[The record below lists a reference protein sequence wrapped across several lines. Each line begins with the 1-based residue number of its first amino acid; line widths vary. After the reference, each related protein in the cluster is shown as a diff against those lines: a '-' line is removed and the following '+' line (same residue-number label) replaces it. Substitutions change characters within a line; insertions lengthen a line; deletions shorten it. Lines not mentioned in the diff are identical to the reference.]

1 MSDRGL
7 FEPDVLLRDQ
17 FGVRSGATVS
27 REKRLMLAVLENA
40 LDSYQKYVFARDGQ
54 GRQMFEEAVEWL
66 ESSNTEWLFSY
77 RNICETLDINP
88 DYLRRGLEG
97 WKQRAAVAREAEAV
111 ARQAEIEAAQQ
122 QEPVMAAAMA

>member
-17 FGVRSGATVS
+17 FTVRSGAAVS

-54 GRQMFEEAVEWL
+54 GRQMFDEAVEWL
-66 ESSNTEWLFSY
+66 ESTNTDWLFSY

-97 WKQRAAVAREAEAV
+97 WRRRAAS
-111 ARQAEIEAAQQ
+111 ARQAEIEAQQ
-122 QEPVMAAAMA
+122 NLDISSQHEQPSASL

>member
-17 FGVRSGATVS
+17 FTVRSGAAVS

-54 GRQMFEEAVEWL
+54 GRQLFDEAVEWL
-66 ESSNTEWLFSY
+66 ESTNTDWLFSY

-97 WKQRAAVAREAEAV
+97 WRRRAAL
-111 ARQAEIEAAQQ
+111 ARQAEIEAAQAID
-122 QEPVMAAAMA
+122 MTAAPERPSAAI

>member
-17 FGVRSGATVS
+17 FTMRSGAAVS

-54 GRQMFEEAVEWL
+54 GRQMFDEAVEWL
-66 ESSNTEWLFSY
+66 DSTNADWLFSY

-97 WKQRAAVAREAEAV
+97 WRRRAALARKAEL
-111 ARQAEIEAAQQ
+111 EAAQAVDTAPQAEQ
-122 QEPVMAAAMA
+122 QSAAV

>member
-1 MSDRGL
+1 MTDRGL

-40 LDSYQKYVFARDGQ
+40 LDSYQKYVFAHDGQ
-54 GRQMFEEAVEWL
+54 GRQMFDEAVEWL
-66 ESSNTEWLFSY
+66 ESTNTEWLFSY

-88 DYLRRGLEG
+88 DYLRRGLDG
-97 WKQRAAVAREAEAV
+97 WKHRAARAK
-111 ARQAEIEAAQQ
+111 QAEIESLQ
-122 QEPVMAAAMA
+122 QEPLEAQATMAAV

>member
-7 FEPDVLLRDQ
+7 FEPDVLLRDH
-17 FGVRSGATVS
+17 FGVRSGAMVS

-54 GRQMFEEAVEWL
+54 GRQMFQEAVEWL
-66 ESSNTEWLFSY
+66 DSTNTDWLFSY

-97 WKQRAAVAREAEAV
+97 WRQRAAVAKQAELEASREQAPAV
-111 ARQAEIEAAQQ
+111 A
-122 QEPVMAAAMA
+122 AMG

>member
-17 FGVRSGATVS
+17 FGLRSGATVS

-40 LDSYQKYVFARDGQ
+40 LDSYQKYVFASDGQ

-66 ESSNTEWLFSY
+66 ESTNTDWLFSY

-97 WKQRAAVAREAEAV
+97 WRQRARLS
-111 ARQAEIEAAQQ
+111 RQAELESPQHG
-122 QEPVMAAAMA
+122 PGPMAATG

>member
-54 GRQMFEEAVEWL
+54 GRQLFEEAVEWL
-66 ESSNTEWLFSY
+66 DSANTEWLFSY

-97 WKQRAAVAREAEAV
+97 WRRRAAVAREAEIV
-111 ARQAEIEAAQQ
+111 ARQAEIETVQQ
-122 QEPVMAAAMA
+122 AEHAAMAMV

>member
-1 MSDRGL
+1 MTDRGL

-54 GRQMFEEAVEWL
+54 GRQMFDEAVEWL
-66 ESSNTEWLFSY
+66 ESGNTDWLFSY

-88 DYLRRGLEG
+88 DYLKRGLEG
-97 WKQRAAVAREAEAV
+97 WRRRAAEKQQLEREL
-111 ARQAEIEAAQQ
+111 AAQ
-122 QEPVMAAAMA
+122 ENAIGIHG